1 MNASV
6 VKCSNCGKISE
17 RKSVLPLCP
26 KCLEG
31 LKDYEDFCREST
43 KDVEINLKKK
53 PPNFGQDDF
62 LKI

>member
-1 MNASV
+1 MNAPV
-6 VKCSNCGKISE
+6 VKCSNCGKISQ

-31 LKDYEDFCREST
+31 VRDYEAYCLDST
-43 KDVEINLKKK
+43 KDVEINIKKE
-53 PPNFGQDDF
+53 PPISRHDDF